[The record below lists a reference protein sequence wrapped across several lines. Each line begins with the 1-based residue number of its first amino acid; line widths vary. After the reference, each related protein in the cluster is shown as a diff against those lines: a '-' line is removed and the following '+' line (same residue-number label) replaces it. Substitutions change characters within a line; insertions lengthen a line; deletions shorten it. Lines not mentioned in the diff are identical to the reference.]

1 MKQLYN
7 PFELYSERQ
16 LLIFGLVLTL
26 IGSLLGYLFNGR
38 FDGIVD
44 FHLLESVTFFE
55 VVLDNFFNT
64 VLLTMLLYITGKL
77 INSKTRFVDVLNA
90 SLLARIPFY
99 ILPFF
104 NFNNVMY
111 DVSNR
116 TYDIMVAG
124 SFNAISTP
132 DIILLMLF
140 SFVAICTLIWFSVLL
155 WNGFKVATNAKGIK
169 NIILFIFT
177 ILVVEVV
184 SKYIITTFN

>member
-16 LLIFGLVLTL
+16 LLIFGLVMTL
-26 IGSLLGYLFNGR
+26 IGSFLGYLFNGR

-44 FHLLESVTFFE
+44 FHLLESVTFLE
-55 VVLDNFFNT
+55 VVLDNFFNV
-64 VLLTMLLYITGKL
+64 VLLTMLLFITGKL

-90 SLLARIPFY
+90 SILARIPFY

-140 SFVAICTLIWFSVLL
+140 SFVAICSLIWFSVLL

-177 ILVVEVV
+177 ILAAEVV

>member
-26 IGSLLGYLFNGR
+26 IGSFLGYLFNGR
-38 FDGIVD
+38 FDGIID

-64 VLLTMLLYITGKL
+64 VLLTTLLFITGKL

-116 TYDIMVAG
+116 TYSIIVAG

-132 DIILLMLF
+132 DMILLMLF

-177 ILVVEVV
+177 ILAAEVV

>member
-16 LLIFGLVLTL
+16 LLIFGLVMTL
-26 IGSLLGYLFNGR
+26 IGSFLGYSFNGR
-38 FDGIVD
+38 FDGIID

-55 VVLDNFFNT
+55 VVLDNFFNA
-64 VLLTMLLYITGKL
+64 VLLTMLLFINGKL

-132 DIILLMLF
+132 DMILLMLF

>member
-16 LLIFGLVLTL
+16 LLIFGLVMTL
-26 IGSLLGYLFNGR
+26 IGSFLGYLFNGR

-44 FHLLESVTFFE
+44 FHLLESVTFLE

-64 VLLTMLLYITGKL
+64 VLLTTLLFITGKL

-99 ILPFF
+99 MLPFF

-177 ILVVEVV
+177 ILAAEVV

>member
-16 LLIFGLVLTL
+16 LLIFGLVMTL
-26 IGSLLGYLFNGR
+26 IGSFLGYSFNGR
-38 FDGIVD
+38 FDGIID
-44 FHLLESVTFFE
+44 FHLLESVIFFE
-55 VVLDNFFNT
+55 VVLDNFFNA
-64 VLLTMLLYITGKL
+64 VLLTMLLFINGKL

-116 TYDIMVAG
+116 TYSIIVAG

-132 DIILLMLF
+132 DMILLMLF

-155 WNGFKVATNAKGIK
+155 WNGFKVATNARGIK
-169 NIILFIFT
+169 NILLFIFT
-177 ILVVEVV
+177 ILVAEVV
-184 SKYIITTFN
+184 SKYLITTFN

>member
-26 IGSLLGYLFNGR
+26 IGSFLGYLFNGR
-38 FDGIVD
+38 FDGIID
-44 FHLLESVTFFE
+44 FHLLESVIFLE
-55 VVLDNFFNT
+55 VVLDNFFNA
-64 VLLTMLLYITGKL
+64 VLLTMLLFINGKI

>member
-16 LLIFGLVLTL
+16 LLIFGLVMTL
-26 IGSLLGYLFNGR
+26 IGSFLGYSFNGR
-38 FDGIVD
+38 FDGIID

-55 VVLDNFFNT
+55 VVLDNLFNT
-64 VLLTMLLYITGKL
+64 VLLTTLLFITGKL

-90 SLLARIPFY
+90 SLIARFPFY
-99 ILPFF
+99 ILPFC

-140 SFVAICTLIWFSVLL
+140 SFVAIFTLIWFSVLL

-177 ILVVEVV
+177 ILVVEIV

>member
-26 IGSLLGYLFNGR
+26 IGSFLGYLFNGR
-38 FDGIVD
+38 FDGIID

-64 VLLTMLLYITGKL
+64 VLLTTLLFITGKL

-116 TYDIMVAG
+116 TYSIIVAG

-132 DIILLMLF
+132 DMILLMLF

-177 ILVVEVV
+177 ILVAEVV

>member
-16 LLIFGLVLTL
+16 LVIFGLVMTL
-26 IGSLLGYLFNGR
+26 IGSFLGYSFNGR
-38 FDGIVD
+38 FDGIID

-55 VVLDNFFNT
+55 VVLDNFFNA
-64 VLLTMLLYITGKL
+64 VLLTMLLFINGKL

-116 TYDIMVAG
+116 TYDIMVAR

-132 DIILLMLF
+132 DLILLMLF

-177 ILVVEVV
+177 ILVAEVV

>member
-26 IGSLLGYLFNGR
+26 IGSFLGYLFNGR
-38 FDGIVD
+38 FDGIID
-44 FHLLESVTFFE
+44 FHLLESVIFLE
-55 VVLDNFFNT
+55 VVLDNFFNA
-64 VLLTMLLYITGKL
+64 VLLTILLFINGKI

-177 ILVVEVV
+177 ILVAEVV
-184 SKYIITTFN
+184 SKYLITTFN

>member
-16 LLIFGLVLTL
+16 LLIFGLVMTL
-26 IGSLLGYLFNGR
+26 IGSFLGYSFNGR
-38 FDGIVD
+38 FDGIID

-64 VLLTMLLYITGKL
+64 VLLTTLLFMTGKL

-90 SLLARIPFY
+90 SLIARIPFY

-140 SFVAICTLIWFSVLL
+140 SFVAIFTLIWFSVLL

-177 ILVVEVV
+177 ILVVEIV

>member
-16 LLIFGLVLTL
+16 LLIFGLVMTL
-26 IGSLLGYLFNGR
+26 IGSFLGYLFNGR
-38 FDGIVD
+38 FDGIID

-64 VLLTMLLYITGKL
+64 VLLTTLLFITGKL

-116 TYDIMVAG
+116 TYSIIVAG

-132 DIILLMLF
+132 DMILLMLF

-177 ILVVEVV
+177 ILVAEVV
-184 SKYIITTFN
+184 SKYLITTFN

>member
-1 MKQLYN
+1 MKPLYN
-7 PFELYSERQ
+7 PYELYSERQ
-16 LLIFGLVLTL
+16 LLIFGLVMTL
-26 IGSLLGYLFNGR
+26 IGSFLGYLFNGR

-44 FHLLESVTFFE
+44 FHLLKSITFFE

-64 VLLTMLLYITGKL
+64 VLLTILLFITGKL

-90 SLLARIPFY
+90 SLIARIPFY

-104 NFNNVMY
+104 NFNNIMY

-116 TYDIMVAG
+116 TYNIIVA
-124 SFNAISTP
+124 SRFNTISTL

-177 ILVVEVV
+177 ILVAEVV

>member
-26 IGSLLGYLFNGR
+26 IGSFLGYLFNGR
-38 FDGIVD
+38 FDGIID

-55 VVLDNFFNT
+55 VVLDNFFNA
-64 VLLTMLLYITGKL
+64 VLLTMLLFINGKL

-116 TYDIMVAG
+116 TYSIIVAG

-132 DIILLMLF
+132 DMILLMLF

-177 ILVVEVV
+177 ILVAEVV
-184 SKYIITTFN
+184 SKYLITTFN

>member
-16 LLIFGLVLTL
+16 LLIFGLVMTL
-26 IGSLLGYLFNGR
+26 IGSFLGYSFNGR
-38 FDGIVD
+38 FDGIID

-55 VVLDNFFNT
+55 VVLDNFFNA
-64 VLLTMLLYITGKL
+64 VLLTMLLFINGKL

-132 DIILLMLF
+132 DLILLMLF

>member
-16 LLIFGLVLTL
+16 LVIFGLVMTL
-26 IGSLLGYLFNGR
+26 IGSFLGYSFNGR
-38 FDGIVD
+38 FDGIID

-55 VVLDNFFNT
+55 VVLDNFFNA
-64 VLLTMLLYITGKL
+64 VLLTMLLFINGKI

-116 TYDIMVAG
+116 TYDIMVAR

-132 DIILLMLF
+132 DLILLMLF

-177 ILVVEVV
+177 ILVAEVV

>member
-1 MKQLYN
+1 M
-7 PFELYSERQ
+7 
-16 LLIFGLVLTL
+16 
-26 IGSLLGYLFNGR
+26 
-38 FDGIVD
+38 
-44 FHLLESVTFFE
+44 
-55 VVLDNFFNT
+55 
-64 VLLTMLLYITGKL
+64 TGKL

-90 SLLARIPFY
+90 SLIARIPFY

-140 SFVAICTLIWFSVLL
+140 SFVAIFTLIWFSVLL

-177 ILVVEVV
+177 ILVVEIV
-184 SKYIITTFN
+184 SKYIITNFN

>member
-16 LLIFGLVLTL
+16 LLIFGLVMTL
-26 IGSLLGYLFNGR
+26 IGSFLGYLFNGR

-44 FHLLESVTFFE
+44 FHLLESVTFLE
-55 VVLDNFFNT
+55 VVLDNFFNA
-64 VLLTMLLYITGKL
+64 VLLTMLLFITGKL

-90 SLLARIPFY
+90 SILARIPFY

-177 ILVVEVV
+177 ILAAEVV

>member
-16 LLIFGLVLTL
+16 LLIFGLVMTL
-26 IGSLLGYLFNGR
+26 IGSFLGYSFNGR
-38 FDGIVD
+38 FDGIID

-55 VVLDNFFNT
+55 VVLDNFFNA
-64 VLLTMLLYITGKL
+64 VLLTMLLFINGKL

-140 SFVAICTLIWFSVLL
+140 SFVAICTLIWFSLLL

-177 ILVVEVV
+177 ILVAEVV
-184 SKYIITTFN
+184 SKYLITTFN

>member
-16 LLIFGLVLTL
+16 LLIFGLVMTL
-26 IGSLLGYLFNGR
+26 IGSFLGYSFNGR
-38 FDGIVD
+38 FDGIID

-55 VVLDNFFNT
+55 VVLDNFFNA
-64 VLLTMLLYITGKL
+64 VLLTMLLFINGKL

-177 ILVVEVV
+177 ILVAEVV
-184 SKYIITTFN
+184 SKYLITTFN

>member
-26 IGSLLGYLFNGR
+26 IGSFLGYLFNGR
-38 FDGIVD
+38 FDGIID
-44 FHLLESVTFFE
+44 FHLLESVIFLE
-55 VVLDNFFNT
+55 VVLDNFFNA
-64 VLLTMLLYITGKL
+64 VLLTMLLFINGKI

-177 ILVVEVV
+177 ILVAEVV

>member
-26 IGSLLGYLFNGR
+26 IGSFLGYLFNGR
-38 FDGIVD
+38 FDGIID

-64 VLLTMLLYITGKL
+64 VLLTTLLFITGKL

-116 TYDIMVAG
+116 TYSIIVAG

-132 DIILLMLF
+132 DMILLMLF

-177 ILVVEVV
+177 ILVAEVV
-184 SKYIITTFN
+184 SKYLITTFN

>member
-16 LLIFGLVLTL
+16 LLIFGLVMTL
-26 IGSLLGYLFNGR
+26 IGSFLGYLFNGR

-44 FHLLESVTFFE
+44 FHLLESVTFLE

-64 VLLTMLLYITGKL
+64 VLLTTLLFITGKL

-90 SLLARIPFY
+90 SILARIPFY

-140 SFVAICTLIWFSVLL
+140 SFVAICSLIWFSVLL

-177 ILVVEVV
+177 ILAAEVV

>member
-1 MKQLYN
+1 M
-7 PFELYSERQ
+7 
-16 LLIFGLVLTL
+16 TL
-26 IGSLLGYLFNGR
+26 IGSFLGYSFNGR
-38 FDGIVD
+38 FDGIID
-44 FHLLESVTFFE
+44 FHLLESVTFLE
-55 VVLDNFFNT
+55 VVLDNLFKT
-64 VLLTMLLYITGKL
+64 VLLTTLLFITGKL

-140 SFVAICTLIWFSVLL
+140 SFVAIFTLIWFSVLL

-177 ILVVEVV
+177 ILVVEIV
-184 SKYIITTFN
+184 SKYIITNFN

>member
-26 IGSLLGYLFNGR
+26 IGSFLGYLFNGR
-38 FDGIVD
+38 FDGIID

-55 VVLDNFFNT
+55 VVLDNFFNA
-64 VLLTMLLYITGKL
+64 VLLTMLLFINGKL

-177 ILVVEVV
+177 ILVAEVV

>member
-26 IGSLLGYLFNGR
+26 IGSFLGYLFNGR
-38 FDGIVD
+38 FDGIID
-44 FHLLESVTFFE
+44 FHLLESVIFLE
-55 VVLDNFFNT
+55 VVLDNFFNA
-64 VLLTMLLYITGKL
+64 VLLTILLFINGKI

-140 SFVAICTLIWFSVLL
+140 SFVAICTLIWFSLLL

-177 ILVVEVV
+177 ILVAEVV

>member
-16 LLIFGLVLTL
+16 LLIFGFVMTL
-26 IGSLLGYLFNGR
+26 IGSFLGYLFNGR

-64 VLLTMLLYITGKL
+64 VLLTMLLFITGKF

-90 SLLARIPFY
+90 SLIARIPFY

-169 NIILFIFT
+169 NIIVFIFT
-177 ILVVEVV
+177 IIAAEVV

>member
-16 LLIFGLVLTL
+16 LLIFGLVMTL
-26 IGSLLGYLFNGR
+26 IGSFLGYLFNGR
-38 FDGIVD
+38 FDGIID
-44 FHLLESVTFFE
+44 FHLIESVTFFE

-64 VLLTMLLYITGKL
+64 ILLTMLMFITGKF
-77 INSKTRFVDVLNA
+77 INSKTRFVDVLNT
-90 SLLARIPFY
+90 SLIARIPFY

-111 DVSNR
+111 DLSNR
-116 TYDIMVAG
+116 TYSIIVAG
-124 SFNAISTP
+124 GFNAISTP

-140 SFVAICTLIWFSVLL
+140 SFVAICTLIWFSVLI

-169 NIILFIFT
+169 NIIVFIFT
-177 ILVVEVV
+177 ILVAEVI

>member
-26 IGSLLGYLFNGR
+26 IGSFLGYLFNGR
-38 FDGIVD
+38 FDGIID
-44 FHLLESVTFFE
+44 FHLLESVIFLE
-55 VVLDNFFNT
+55 VVLDNFFNA
-64 VLLTMLLYITGKL
+64 VLLTMLLFINGKI

-140 SFVAICTLIWFSVLL
+140 SFVAICTLIWFSLLL

-177 ILVVEVV
+177 ILVAEVV

>member
-16 LLIFGLVLTL
+16 LLIFGLVMTL
-26 IGSLLGYLFNGR
+26 IGSFLGYLFNGR
-38 FDGIVD
+38 FDGIID

-55 VVLDNFFNT
+55 VVLDNFFNA
-64 VLLTMLLYITGKL
+64 VLLTMLLFINGKL

-116 TYDIMVAG
+116 TYSIIVAG

-132 DIILLMLF
+132 DMILLMLF

-177 ILVVEVV
+177 ILVAEVV
-184 SKYIITTFN
+184 SKYLITTFN

>member
-26 IGSLLGYLFNGR
+26 IGSFLGYLFNGR
-38 FDGIVD
+38 FDGIID
-44 FHLLESVTFFE
+44 FHLLESVIFLE
-55 VVLDNFFNT
+55 VVLDNFFNA
-64 VLLTMLLYITGKL
+64 VLLTMLLFINGKI

-177 ILVVEVV
+177 ILVAEVV
-184 SKYIITTFN
+184 SKYLITTFN

>member
-26 IGSLLGYLFNGR
+26 IGSFLGYLFNGR
-38 FDGIVD
+38 FDGIID

-55 VVLDNFFNT
+55 VVLDNFFNA
-64 VLLTMLLYITGKL
+64 VLLTMLLFITGKL

-116 TYDIMVAG
+116 TYSIIVAG

-132 DIILLMLF
+132 DMILLMLF

-177 ILVVEVV
+177 ILAAEVV

>member
-16 LLIFGLVLTL
+16 LLIFGLVMTL
-26 IGSLLGYLFNGR
+26 IGSFLGYSFNGR
-38 FDGIVD
+38 FDGIID

-55 VVLDNFFNT
+55 VVLDNFFNA
-64 VLLTMLLYITGKL
+64 VLLTMLLFINGKL

-116 TYDIMVAG
+116 TYSIIVAG

-132 DIILLMLF
+132 DMILLMLF

>member
-16 LLIFGLVLTL
+16 LLIFGLVMTL
-26 IGSLLGYLFNGR
+26 IGSFLGYSFNGR
-38 FDGIVD
+38 FDGIID

-64 VLLTMLLYITGKL
+64 VLLTTLLFITGKL

-140 SFVAICTLIWFSVLL
+140 SFVAICTLIWFSLLL

-177 ILVVEVV
+177 ILAAEVV

>member
-26 IGSLLGYLFNGR
+26 IGSFLGYLFNGR
-38 FDGIVD
+38 FDGIID

-64 VLLTMLLYITGKL
+64 VLLTTLLFITGKL

-140 SFVAICTLIWFSVLL
+140 SFVAICTLIWFSLLL

-177 ILVVEVV
+177 ILVAEVV

>member
-16 LLIFGLVLTL
+16 LLIFGLVMTL
-26 IGSLLGYLFNGR
+26 IGSFLGYSFNGR
-38 FDGIVD
+38 FDGIID

-55 VVLDNFFNT
+55 VVLDNFFNAI
-64 VLLTMLLYITGKL
+64 LLTMLLFINGKL

>member
-16 LLIFGLVLTL
+16 LLIFGLVMTL
-26 IGSLLGYLFNGR
+26 IGSFLGYLFNGR
-38 FDGIVD
+38 FDGIID
-44 FHLLESVTFFE
+44 FHLIESVTFFE

-64 VLLTMLLYITGKL
+64 ILLTMLMFITGKF
-77 INSKTRFVDVLNA
+77 INSKTRFVDVLNT
-90 SLLARIPFY
+90 SLIARIPFY

-111 DVSNR
+111 DLSNR
-116 TYDIMVAG
+116 TYSIIVAG

-140 SFVAICTLIWFSVLL
+140 SFVAICTLIWFSVLI

-169 NIILFIFT
+169 NIIVFIFT
-177 ILVVEVV
+177 ILVAEVI